1 MAVKTVGYKRQ
12 FIQNLKGCSE
22 TRKVFR
28 IVGRKYTGA
37 VCYAWGE
44 KIVCHTGVLR
54 GRLCAD
60 GNGGWDLFH
69 FLLAGVTTV
78 AGAMVG

>member
-1 MAVKTVGYKRQ
+1 M
-12 FIQNLKGCSE
+12 I
-22 TRKVFR
+22 R
-28 IVGRKYTGA
+28 IVGWEYKGA

-44 KIVCHTGVLR
+44 KIVCYTGVLR

-69 FLLAGVTTV
+69 GW
-78 AGAMVG
+78 GYVG